1 MMHRVALVVAF
12 LALPL
17 FGGEAEGKGE
27 GPRPPRPG
35 MVIKFVLDHAQELA
49 LTDDQK
55 AKIEVLVKE
64 HAGKKPE
71 GRPEGKPEGRPEGK
85 PESKDGRHGKGPL
98 ADILTEEQSAKLKE
112 LLKANRPERKEEEKP

>member
-1 MMHRVALVVAF
+1 MMHRVALALVF

-27 GPRPPRPG
+27 SPRPPRPG
-35 MVIKFVLDHAQELA
+35 MVIKFVLDHAQELV

-55 AKIEVLVKE
+55 AKIEALVKE
-64 HAGKKPE
+64 HAGKRPE

-85 PESKDGRHGKGPL
+85 PEGKDGRHGKGPL

-112 LLKANRPERKEEEKP
+112 MLKAGRPDRKEEEKP